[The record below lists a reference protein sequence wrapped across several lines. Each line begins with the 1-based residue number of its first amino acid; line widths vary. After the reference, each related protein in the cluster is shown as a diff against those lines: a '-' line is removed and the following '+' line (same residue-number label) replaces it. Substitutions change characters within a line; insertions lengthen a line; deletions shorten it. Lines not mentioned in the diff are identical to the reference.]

1 MKELKLLEHPV
12 RNESKHSLMAYFL
25 LYFPKNTLEIGK
37 CMSTHEIC

>member
-25 LYFPKNTLEIGK
+25 LYFPKKYFGNWK
-37 CMSTHEIC
+37 MHVHS